1 VSSANERPAVDI
13 RIDSGS
19 PTAEE
24 LAAVTAVI
32 TGIVDELSA
41 NESTRART
49 ITTAWQ
55 RSQRTVRSAI
65 TPGDGAWR
73 SFSG

>member
-1 VSSANERPAVDI
+1 VSSSDERPAVDI
-13 RIDSGS
+13 RIDSGA

-41 NESTRART
+41 NESTHART

-65 TPGDGAWR
+65 TPGAGAWR